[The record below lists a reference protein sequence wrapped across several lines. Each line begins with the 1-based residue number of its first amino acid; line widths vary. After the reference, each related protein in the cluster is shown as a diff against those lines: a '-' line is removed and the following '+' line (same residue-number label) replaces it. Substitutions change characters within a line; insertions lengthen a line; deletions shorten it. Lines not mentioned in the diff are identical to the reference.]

1 MRLNRYVTVDIVIET
16 EDGIPLIRRGSQ
28 PFQGSWAI
36 PGGIVEDNETVEEAA
51 IREARE
57 ETGLEINSLKFMGVY
72 SRPGRDPRGR
82 SITIV
87 FIAEAAGGKP
97 KSGSDAAS
105 IFIFDPHEIPE
116 ELAFD
121 HAEIL
126 RDYLSLRDRRS
137 L

>member
-57 ETGLEINSLKFMGVY
+57 ETGLEINSLKLMGVY

-87 FIAEAAGGKP
+87 FIAEAADGKP

-105 IFIFDPHEIPE
+105 IFIFDPHKIPE

-137 L
+137 F